1 MELDM
6 MLVVVGL
13 AFTFVGLSGM
23 VVRARG
29 KVTHTIFHP
38 SFSGTGASKLGRL
51 WKFVAN
57 YRQRI
62 GTDAW
67 VWLLWAGL
75 ALFASGVLV
84 SLIR

>member
-1 MELDM
+1 
-6 MLVVVGL
+6 MLVFVGL
-13 AFTFVGLSGM
+13 AFQFVGLTGM
-23 VVRARG
+23 AVRARG
-29 KVTHTIFHP
+29 KVSHHP
-38 SFSGTGASKLGRL
+38 FLALTGKLGAL

-75 ALFASGVLV
+75 ALFASGMLV